1 MDHTKSK
8 GIPEKPLECFASDSL
23 ISCFID
29 YTKAFEIVGHNKL
42 WKNLNR
48 MRIPNQLTCL
58 LRNLYASRE
67 ATVRTGQG
75 KMACFKIEKGVY
87 QDCILSCCLLNS
99 YAEYIMQNVVLDK
112 SQARIKIAGRD
123 INNHSYAN
131 DTTLMA
137 KSEEKLKSLLKR
149 VKGE

>member
-1 MDHTKSK
+1 
-8 GIPEKPLECFASDSL
+8 
-23 ISCFID
+23 
-29 YTKAFEIVGHNKL
+29 
-42 WKNLNR
+42 
-48 MRIPNQLTCL
+48 
-58 LRNLYASRE
+58 
-67 ATVRTGQG
+67 
-75 KMACFKIEKGVY
+75 MACFKIEKGVY